1 MEGAERV
8 WKEIRPIRRLLQELG
23 QDKGLNTVGLK
34 KRGGGWGWGKGIS
47 QKTDLQKT
55 FAGSFIFGSKKNSY
69 VLILLL

>member
-34 KRGGGWGWGKGIS
+34 KRGGGWGGDGEKGFH
-47 QKTDLQKT
+47 KRR
-55 FAGSFIFGSKKNSY
+55 IFRKH
-69 VLILLL
+69 LLGPSSLVPKRIHTC